1 MFRKHLLLLVA
12 LLLSSTACGN
22 ESDSATP
29 SSTQAA
35 TTAAVT
41 VAAAEEAPTTAAA
54 TTTAEPATT
63 AVTVAAATAPATT
76 VAEEA
81 STTSEAAAS
90 TAAEEAMDDAP
101 PQFPVT
107 VDGVIIEEMPF
118 AVVSLSPTATEV
130 LFAIG
135 AGGQVTAVDMNSD
148 YPPEAPVTDLS
159 GFQPNLEAI
168 AAYQPDLVIISW
180 DPGEL
185 VAGLTALDIPVLV
198 QPAAASLDEAYLQMR
213 RLGEAV
219 GRPAEAEAL
228 AASLQEET
236 AGLVDEHRAAGLGLT
251 YYHEVDNTYYS
262 AASGTFIGAVY
273 ALFGLENIADAADE
287 GSGYPQLSPEY
298 ILEAD
303 PDLIFFGC
311 ALWCGTTAE
320 NIGERPG
327 WSGLTAVEE
336 GALIE
341 VDDDISS
348 RWGPRLIE
356 FVRLIGGALAARTAA
371 GAQ

>member
-1 MFRKHLLLLVA
+1 MLRKHLLLLVA

-22 ESDSATP
+22 ESDPTTP

-35 TTAAVT
+35 AAAVT
-41 VAAAEEAPTTAAA
+41 AAATEEAPTTAAA
-54 TTTAEPATT
+54 TTAAEPATT
-63 AVTVAAATAPATT
+63 VVTVAAAAAAETT
-76 VAEEA
+76 VAAEA
-81 STTSEAAAS
+81 PTTSEAAS
-90 TAAEEAMDDAP
+90 TTAEEAMDDAP

-107 VDGVIIEEMPF
+107 VEGVVIEEMPS

-198 QPAAASLDEAYLQMR
+198 QPAAVSLDDVYLQMR
-213 RLGEAV
+213 QLGEAV

-236 AGLVDEHRAAGLGLT
+236 AELVDEHRAAGLGLT

-262 AASGTFIGAVY
+262 AASGTFIGGVY

-311 ALWCGTTAE
+311 AFWCGTTAE
-320 NIGERPG
+320 TIAERPG

-356 FVRLIGGALAARTAA
+356 FVRLIGEALAARTAA
-371 GAQ
+371 GEQ

>member
-1 MFRKHLLLLVA
+1 MRRKHLLLLVA
-12 LLLSSTACGN
+12 LLLLSAACGGR
-22 ESDSATP
+22 STQTTTLP
-29 SSTQAA
+29 TQAA
-35 TTAAVT
+35 
-41 VAAAEEAPTTAAA
+41 
-54 TTTAEPATT
+54 PAS
-63 AVTVAAATAPATT
+63 A

-81 STTSEAAAS
+81 AVSTVAASSAAAS
-90 TAAEEAMDDAP
+90 AAPTSAAPASAAAVEATDAEP
-101 PQFPVT
+101 PEFPVT
-107 VDGVIIEEMPF
+107 VDGVVIEEKPE
-118 AVVSLSPTATEV
+118 AIVSLTPTATET

-135 AGGQVTAVDMNSD
+135 AGDQVTAVDMNSD
-148 YPPEAPVTDLS
+148 HPPEAPVTDLS

-185 VAGLTALDIPVLV
+185 EAGLDALGIPVLV
-198 QPAAASLDEAYLQMR
+198 QPAVASLDEAYQQMR
-213 RLGEAV
+213 RLGEAA
-219 GRPAEAEAL
+219 GRRAEAEAL
-228 AASLQEET
+228 AASLQEEI
-236 AGLVDEHRAAGLGLT
+236 AGLVEEHGEAGRGLT

-262 AASGTFIGAVY
+262 AASGTFIGGVY

-287 GSGYPQLSPEY
+287 DGTGYPQLSPEY
-298 ILEAD
+298 IVESD
-303 PDLIFFGC
+303 PDLVFFGC

-327 WSGLTAVEE
+327 WSGLTAVEA

-356 FVRLIGGALAARTAA
+356 FVRLIGEALAARASA
-371 GAQ
+371 GAP

>member
-1 MFRKHLLLLVA
+1 MQRKHLLLLVA
-12 LLLSSTACGN
+12 LLLWSTACGN
-22 ESDSATP
+22 ESEPSTP
-29 SSTQAA
+29 SSTRAAASAAA
-35 TTAAVT
+35 TSAPAEEEAATAAVT
-41 VAAAEEAPTTAAA
+41 VAATTAA
-54 TTTAEPATT
+54 P
-63 AVTVAAATAPATT
+63 AAA
-76 VAEEA
+76 
-81 STTSEAAAS
+81 
-90 TAAEEAMDDAP
+90 AAEETTDAAAA
-101 PQFPVT
+101 QFPVT
-107 VDGVIIEEMPF
+107 VDGVIIEEMPS

-130 LFAIG
+130 LFAVG

-185 VAGLTALDIPVLV
+185 AAGLAALDIPVLI
-198 QPAAASLDEAYLQMR
+198 QPAAVSLDEAYLQMR
-213 RLGEAV
+213 QLGEAV

-236 AGLVDEHRAAGLGLT
+236 AELVDEHSAAGRGLT

-262 AASGTFIGAVY
+262 AASGTFIGGVY

-311 ALWCGTTAE
+311 AFWCGTTAE
-320 NIGERPG
+320 NIAERPG
-327 WSGLTAVEE
+327 WSGLTAVEG

-371 GAQ
+371 GGQ

>member
-1 MFRKHLLLLVA
+1 MRRKHLLLLVA
-12 LLLSSTACGN
+12 LLLLSTACGDR
-22 ESDSATP
+22 STQTPP

-35 TTAAVT
+35 VPAATAVAAESAAVSTVAASAAPTSAAVT
-41 VAAAEEAPTTAAA
+41 SAASTSTAVASAA
-54 TTTAEPATT
+54 PASTT
-63 AVTVAAATAPATT
+63 AVEATD
-76 VAEEA
+76 AE
-81 STTSEAAAS
+81 
-90 TAAEEAMDDAP
+90 P
-101 PQFPVT
+101 PEFPVT
-107 VDGVIIEEMPF
+107 VDGVVIEEKPE
-118 AVVSLSPTATEV
+118 AIVSLTPTATET

-135 AGGQVTAVDMNSD
+135 AGDQVTAVDMNSD
-148 YPPEAPVTDLS
+148 HPPEAPVTDLS

-185 VAGLTALDIPVLV
+185 EAGLDALGIPVLV
-198 QPAAASLDEAYLQMR
+198 QPAVASLDEAYQQMR
-213 RLGEAV
+213 RLGEAA
-219 GRPAEAEAL
+219 GRRAEAEAL

-236 AGLVDEHRAAGLGLT
+236 AGLVEEHGEAGRGLT

-262 AASGTFIGAVY
+262 AASGTFIGGVY
-273 ALFGLENIADAADE
+273 ALFGLENIADAADAD

-298 ILEAD
+298 ILDSD

-311 ALWCGTTAE
+311 ALWCGTTPE
-320 NIGERPG
+320 NIAERPG
-327 WSGLTAVEE
+327 WSGLTAVEG

-356 FVRLIGGALAARTAA
+356 FVRLIGEALAARAAA

>member
-1 MFRKHLLLLVA
+1 MLRKHLLLLVA
-12 LLLSSTACGN
+12 LLLFGAACGN
-22 ESDSATP
+22 ESDPTTT

-35 TTAAVT
+35 AAAVT
-41 VAAAEEAPTTAAA
+41 AAAAAEAPTTAAA
-54 TTTAEPATT
+54 TTAAEAATT
-63 AVTVAAATAPATT
+63 AVTVAAATAASTT

-81 STTSEAAAS
+81 PTTSEAAAS
-90 TAAEEAMDDAP
+90 TAAEAADDAA

-107 VDGVIIEEMPF
+107 VDGVIIEEMPS

-213 RLGEAV
+213 LLGEAV

-327 WSGLTAVEE
+327 WSGLAAVEE

>member
-1 MFRKHLLLLVA
+1 MRSKHLLLLVA
-12 LLLSSTACGN
+12 LLLFGAACGN
-22 ESDSATP
+22 ESDPTTT
-29 SSTQAA
+29 SSTPAA
-35 TTAAVT
+35 AAVT

-54 TTTAEPATT
+54 TTAAETATT
-63 AVTVAAATAPATT
+63 AVTVAETT

-81 STTSEAAAS
+81 PTTSAAAAS
-90 TAAEEAMDDAP
+90 TAAEEATDDAG

-107 VDGVIIEEMPF
+107 VEGVVIEEMPS

-135 AGGQVTAVDMNSD
+135 AGGQVAAVDMNSD

-185 VAGLTALDIPVLV
+185 VSGLTALGIPVLV
-198 QPAAASLDEAYLQMR
+198 QPAAVSLDDAYLQMR
-213 RLGEAV
+213 QLGEAV
-219 GRPAEAEAL
+219 GRPGEAEAL

-236 AGLVDEHRAAGLGLT
+236 AELVDEHRAAGLGLT

-311 ALWCGTTAE
+311 AFWCGTTAE
-320 NIGERPG
+320 NIAERPG
-327 WSGLTAVEE
+327 WSGLTAVEG